1 MATVYG
7 TYYTDFVNEQVKG
20 SDQIER
26 GLRMGEVVHI
36 YDYYEC
42 AAAASGTVIYL
53 GPIPLG
59 YRLLPASYI
68 YHDDLEPSVTIKV
81 GDGLDDDRYLEAT
94 SAAAAAIVQIPSI
107 ANINKVPYA
116 LASQQP
122 LTITI
127 GGASATGTIRAFLVC
142 AKA

>member
-7 TYYTDFVNEQVKG
+7 TYYTDFVNERVKG

-26 GLRMGEVVHI
+26 GLRLGNVVHI

-59 YRLLPASYI
+59 YRVLPGSKI
-68 YHDDLEPSVTIKV
+68 MHDALGESVTITV
-81 GDGLDDDRYLEAT
+81 GDGLDDDRYLAAT
-94 SAAAAAIVQIPSI
+94 SAAAAASVDIPGI
-107 ANINKVPYA
+107 AMIDKVPYA

-122 LTITI
+122 LVITI
-127 GGASATGTIRAFLVC
+127 GGAAATGTIRAFLIC